1 MGLLTKDI
9 RSLDDLLLQ
18 VLGELRYTERRIE
31 RELAGLAGKLSDTRL
46 QDEVQVW
53 VDAAQIY
60 GDRIEDVFRLNGAKP
75 RLSEC
80 PAIDGIFI
88 AAGELNDEI
97 ADDELRDAAILGAV
111 ESVAAYAISRYA
123 TVVEWFRQSGR
134 AESAR
139 VLQETLA
146 GRRQAAVALRG
157 RAERC
162 RKPKGSRQPGT
173 ALVALAG

>member
-31 RELAGLAGKLSDTRL
+31 RELTGLAGKLSDTRL
-46 QDEVQVW
+46 RNEVQAW
-53 VDAAQIY
+53 ADDAQFY
-60 GDRIEDVFRLNGAKP
+60 GGRIDDVFRLNGAQP
-75 RLSEC
+75 RLTEC

-97 ADDELRDAAILGAV
+97 ADDELRDSAILGAV

-123 TVVEWFRQSGR
+123 TVVEWFRHSGR

-139 VLQETLA
+139 VLQENLA

-157 RAERC
+157 RAEHGLG
-162 RKPKGSRQPGT
+162 PKGPRRPGT